1 MSDEQLVR
9 FLRSL
14 ENLRTRFEGKQFTI
28 MDNKYGHLFT
38 AEDMIAFAR
47 IFAESGI
54 DIYSDDAADEMLDD
68 FQGRFP
74 KDEPL
79 FLLRGQDRQAL
90 SCVRNY
96 RTMTAF
102 SRTREPTPEMLTGLD
117 AVVMQFED
125 FQNEH
130 PDKIKDAD

>member
-1 MSDEQLVR
+1 MSDENLIR
-9 FLRSL
+9 FLRGL
-14 ENLRTRFEGKQFTI
+14 EHLRALVEGTGDN

-38 AEDMIAFAR
+38 SEDMIAFAR
-47 IFAESGI
+47 IVAESGI
-54 DIYSDDAADEMLDD
+54 DIYNDDAVDEMLDD
-68 FQGRFP
+68 FDSRFP

-102 SRTREPTPEMLTGLD
+102 NRHREAPPELLTGLD

-125 FQNEH
+125 FQTEH
-130 PDKIKDAD
+130 PDRIKDAD